1 MTSIN
6 RDKIVAEELIR
17 SYVRKRISSQL
28 RKRTLAEN
36 KIRQAVR
43 KLLTETVAETDE
55 APAKSTGI
63 NVLADLLEKIV
74 PIIEDRLTT
83 NIYRAISLKQS
94 PLESAKQ
101 NAFPK
106 R

>member
-1 MTSIN
+1 MDFSERLT
-6 RDKIVAEELIR
+6 KI
-17 SYVRKRISSQL
+17 
-28 RKRTLAEN
+28 
-36 KIRQAVR
+36 
-43 KLLTETVAETDE
+43 
-55 APAKSTGI
+55 
-63 NVLADLLEKIV
+63 IV
-74 PIIEDRLTT
+74 PIKDERLTT